1 MDFSTIKNSLVRFKV
16 PLILFAILLVLLLA
30 FLASPF
36 SPTHLCTLMSCL
48 DSLELT
54 LKAEP
59 PHEYTVKVIATSSGE
74 TRRVTCVPG
83 ESRASY
89 PDVTTEAAICD
100 QGKVTFL
107 AFAPEEVSV
116 QVTWQGGNY
125 NATGQPTYDSFRPN
139 GRFCPPICQQGK
151 LQVDLH
157 QG

>member
-1 MDFSTIKNSLVRFKV
+1 MDFSTLKNSLVRFKV
-16 PLILFAILLVLLLA
+16 PLILFATILVLLLA

-54 LKAEP
+54 LVAEP
-59 PHEYTVKVIATSSGE
+59 PHEYTVKVIATNSGQ

-89 PDVTTEAAICD
+89 PDVTSEAAICD

-107 AFAPEEVSV
+107 DFAPEEVSI
-116 QVTWQGGNY
+116 QVIWQEGNY
-125 NATGQPTYDSFRPN
+125 NFTGQATYDSFRPN
-139 GRFCPPICQQGK
+139 GRFCPPECRRGK
-151 LQVDLH
+151 LSVDLY